1 MSQSVNNLKGRVI
14 VITRPADQCEEIG
27 KLIREKGGIPYYFP
41 SIETKRM
48 LDFKP
53 IKYFL
58 NELQKDQVAYIIF
71 TAANGIKYLLSA
83 AKDVNQVNE
92 LRKGL
97 AQTFV
102 IAVGPST
109 KDSLEECQIR
119 VDLVPEKFSSEGLIE
134 LLQERNIANKKIR
147 IPRANNGRPLLS
159 KRLHELGADVKE
171 IPVYESGLPK
181 EEKCYSFYED
191 IAAGRIDAIIF
202 GSGLSAKNTFLAL
215 SKKDSLETIRNFMDN
230 RIIIVAIG
238 PITAAALNEIGIK
251 VDVMPEEAT
260 FEKALLALS
269 RYWNDQSA

>member
-48 LDFKP
+48 LDFKS